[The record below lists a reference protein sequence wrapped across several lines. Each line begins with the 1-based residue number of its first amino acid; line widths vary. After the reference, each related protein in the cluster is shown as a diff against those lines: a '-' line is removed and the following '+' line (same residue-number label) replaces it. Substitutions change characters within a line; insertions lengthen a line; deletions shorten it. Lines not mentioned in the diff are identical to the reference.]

1 MYSTL
6 HLSGNTTIMNQHT
19 YLLFSSWLIKV
30 SYNPIKI
37 YRLLYLCLSNCSIW
51 CEEKGLHSLI
61 TKYKLYHGLFH
72 FLWSYNIL
80 DRDVSFFSPKR
91 EKERNMVGTKP
102 RESHMLGKPSTHE
115 ATSLV
120 LSWFDYFF

>member
-1 MYSTL
+1 M
-6 HLSGNTTIMNQHT
+6 
-19 YLLFSSWLIKV
+19 
-30 SYNPIKI
+30 
-37 YRLLYLCLSNCSIW
+37 
-51 CEEKGLHSLI
+51 I

-120 LSWFDYFF
+120 LSWFDYFFLNKTFILGLILHKISYLRDTVFVSR